1 MTAMILKA
9 PWRDRAGRISAL
21 KAVTFAALF
30 LPAAVA
36 AFDLGSGAFAA
47 EPAKQV
53 ARALGLWTFRLIL
66 IALAVSPAMQIFQLP
81 RLLIVRRMIGVAAF
95 VYAAAHFSAY
105 IVLQNFDLQKA
116 ASEIVLR
123 FYLAIGFTTLTI
135 LSTLA
140 ATSTDAMV
148 KRMGAERWKLLHRAV
163 YVAGTLALVHYF
175 IQSKLVVTEP
185 TVFAG
190 LFVWLMGYRLL
201 VWTAGQRIAAR
212 PLTLVGLG
220 LASATLTM
228 AGEALGFSLFT
239 PIGGMKVFAANF
251 TFVAGLRPGWYVLMF
266 GAVVTIAALL
276 RRRFMAAPKRV
287 TAAA

>member
-9 PWRDRAGRISAL
+9 PWRDRAGRVSTL
-21 KAVTFAALF
+21 KAATFTALF

-95 VYAAAHFSAY
+95 VYAVAHFSAY

-135 LSTLA
+135 LSALA

-148 KRMGAERWKLLHRAV
+148 RRMDAERWKLLHRAV

-190 LFVWLMGYRLL
+190 LFVWLMGYRVL

-212 PLTLVGLG
+212 PLVLSGLG
-220 LASATLTM
+220 LASAVLTM

-239 PIGGMKVFAANF
+239 PINGMKVFAANF

-266 GAVVTIAALL
+266 GAVITIAALL

>member
-1 MTAMILKA
+1 MTATILKA
-9 PWRDRAGRISAL
+9 PWRDRTGRISAL

-36 AFDLGSGAFAA
+36 AFELGSGAFAA

-66 IALAVSPAMQIFQLP
+66 IALAVTPMMQIFRLP
-81 RLLIVRRMIGVAAF
+81 RLLIVRRTIGVAAF

-123 FYLAIGFTTLTI
+123 FYLAIGFTTFTI
-135 LSTLA
+135 LSALA

-148 KRMGAERWKLLHRAV
+148 RRMGAERWRLLHRAV

-190 LFVWLMGYRLL
+190 LFVWLMFYRVL
-201 VWTAGQRIAAR
+201 VWVAGQRIAAR
-212 PLTLVGLG
+212 PLVLAGLG
-220 LASATLTM
+220 LASAALTM
-228 AGEALGFSLFT
+228 TGEALGFSLFT
-239 PIGGMKVFAANF
+239 PIDGMKVFAANF
-251 TFVAGLRPGWYVLMF
+251 TFIAGPRPGWYVLMF
-266 GAVVTIAALL
+266 GAAVTIAALV
-276 RRRFMAAPKRV
+276 RGRFVPIQQHV